1 MPDTTQS
8 LSSVDRLGLIHS
20 NLLCVRN
27 IIPAHTRERE
37 LHNLPVAQRGT
48 NFRWTVARRVA
59 QESFLS

>member
-27 IIPAHTRERE
+27 NIPAHTRERE
-37 LHNLPVAQRGT
+37 LHNLPVAQR
-48 NFRWTVARRVA
+48 A
-59 QESFLS
+59 QTFVGLLRDA